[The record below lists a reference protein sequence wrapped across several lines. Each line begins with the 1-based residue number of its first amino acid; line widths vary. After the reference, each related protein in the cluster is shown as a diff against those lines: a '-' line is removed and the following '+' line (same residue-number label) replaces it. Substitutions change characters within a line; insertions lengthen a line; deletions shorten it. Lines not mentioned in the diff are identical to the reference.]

1 MAVAQVDFNSKK
13 LSLNVGNG
21 SKTSFADAQKAT
33 LRNNSIFTLAAAKN
47 GKNSEGVSADAD
59 QTAKSKG
66 FSLSTLFGSSKEGAN
81 SSKSTSTSE
90 AQTKA
95 AGAVED
101 KSIVTL
107 KNGKTTA
114 IKEGNTFKKQSEQLN
129 KKLQGLEVEASKQA
143 KETEKDVAELNALN
157 DEAPA
162 AQPAAQPATQTQTPA
177 QANPF
182 GQKDEANGA
191 KTSNPAAQQQAAPA
205 ATSTTAAAD
214 PNADK
219 KSVLT
224 SKIGASQSS
233 LKGFGTQIKSISK
246 IATTTKAQIDKSLAG
261 LSKTSKELA
270 AQSSKTQKAAA
281 VTVQVGGLTQ
291 QIGSDVTGLATTGHV
306 VAKPLMASLPTAA
319 AGLTIEHASL
329 AADPVGKAAT
339 IGGGVA
345 KTTGLAVQ
353 GKTMEALM
361 SGVSLT
367 VSTVASTVAGNKS
380 SAVTKAFTQL
390 GSMAVNTGLKYAQ
403 TAKKAS

>member
-1 MAVAQVDFNSKK
+1 MAVEQVNFNSKK

-59 QTAKSKG
+59 QQAKSKG
-66 FSLSTLFGSSKEGAN
+66 FSLSSLFGSSKDGAN

-90 AQTKA
+90 SQTKA

-101 KSIVTL
+101 KSNATL
-107 KNGKTTA
+107 KAGKTKA
-114 IKEGNTFKKQSEQLN
+114 VKEGNAFKKQSEQTN
-129 KKLQGLEVEASKQA
+129 KKLQGIQTEATKKA
-143 KETEKDVAELNALN
+143 AETEKDVAELTALN
-157 DEAPA
+157 DQPAATPA
-162 AQPAAQPATQTQTPA
+162 AQPAAQTQAPA

-182 GQKDEANGA
+182 AQEDDSNGA
-191 KTSNPAAQQQAAPA
+191 KTSNPAAQQQAATTSA
-205 ATSTTAAAD
+205 SAKTATAD

-219 KSVLT
+219 KAALT
-224 SKIGASQSS
+224 TKIGADQSS
-233 LKGFGTQIKSISK
+233 LKGFGTQIKSISR

-270 AQSSKTQKAAA
+270 TQSSKTQKAAA

-329 AADPVGKAAT
+329 AADPIGKTAT

-367 VSTVASTVAGNKS
+367 VSTVASTIAGNKS